1 MGLFK
6 VIDKNENE
14 VLLGETNKHLDFRT
28 LFNLIKSPVGNS
40 YVFTLTALVRF
51 HIFWGKV
58 YFTVIKPFYTIIVQ
72 TIIKSIAKKVIS
84 DKNISS

>member
-51 HIFWGKV
+51 HIF
-58 YFTVIKPFYTIIVQ
+58 
-72 TIIKSIAKKVIS
+72 
-84 DKNISS
+84 